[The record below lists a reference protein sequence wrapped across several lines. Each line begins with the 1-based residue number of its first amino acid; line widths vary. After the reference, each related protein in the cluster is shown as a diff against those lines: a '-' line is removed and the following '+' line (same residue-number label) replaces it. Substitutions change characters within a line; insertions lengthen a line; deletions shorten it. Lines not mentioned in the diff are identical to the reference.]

1 MTPVMEL
8 KNAPFGRLAV
18 GVLVLN
24 MLTMIALP
32 LTLPAQLT
40 TASSTLGTP
49 TSAVIVWRPQ
59 PDYFVTS

>member
-40 TASSTLGTP
+40 AASSTLGTP
-49 TSAVIVWRPQ
+49 TLAVIVW
-59 PDYFVTS
+59 